1 MDTKHIAMTR
11 YAFFA
16 FQSLVFDHGKS
27 CFDMELGRRKEDEE
41 YTTSTSYFNWGTRRR
56 LVSRKGSECVFRI
69 FKQLA
74 WFFKEEWKRYTL
86 ALGLLLLVGIL
97 DIIPPN
103 LIGRAIDYFQM
114 GQLTGT
120 VFWTLIVIL
129 IVVTFVSYGFTYIWM
144 SRLFGGAYVLERSLR
159 KTFMKH
165 LLKMDPPFY
174 EKQRTGDLMAR
185 GTNDL
190 KAISM
195 TAGFGI
201 LTLVDSSIFMLTVLV
216 AMCVLVDWKL
226 TLAAILPLPIMAI
239 FISILGKQI
248 HARFTAAQDAF
259 GKLNDRVLESVAGMR
274 VIRAF
279 RKERLDEQKFGDMSE
294 DVYRKNLQVAKT
306 DALFEPAVNILV
318 GLSYVIGIGYGAFLV
333 FQQQITLGQLVTF
346 NIYLGM
352 MIWPMFAIGELINI
366 LQRGSA
372 SLDRVNQ
379 TLAIKEDVADPIQPV
394 VQPYPSKLDFSQVTF
409 RYPSTKQAQLQ
420 DVSALAKAGE
430 TIGIVGRTGSGKT
443 TFVKQLLKFY
453 PQGDGHIYVGDVPI
467 EEQTKEQVRT
477 WIGYVPQEHILFS
490 QSVEANI
497 RVGKEEATSAELEKA
512 IRTSAF
518 QQDLAFL
525 PDGLET
531 MVGEKGVA
539 LSGGQKQR
547 ISIARALIADPEI
560 LILDDS
566 LSAVDAKTEALIV
579 GNIQEERKG
588 KTTIITTHRMSA
600 IEHADLILVLDEG
613 KVIESGTHQELVQG
627 NGWYKQQVDRQTLA
641 PEGGALA

>member
-1 MDTKHIAMTR
+1 M
-11 YAFFA
+11 
-16 FQSLVFDHGKS
+16 
-27 CFDMELGRRKEDEE
+27 
-41 YTTSTSYFNWGTRRR
+41 
-56 LVSRKGSECVFRI
+56 FRI